1 MKRRMRIAWSLC
13 LLVALLACGRVT
25 SLQGG
30 TETGNP
36 DTGERAVT
44 GEVTSESAD
53 ANSAAEPTE
62 KAVAFG
68 TADRLGGGCAADTV
82 RVINS
87 RGVSREVEIDADCG
101 FTVSLPVRKAYLFR
115 FLKNAVPVGSLFIP
129 RVSDAYSAYVAVV
142 AASVSPLAL
151 GRITIAQGLARAQY
165 HPDAQNDL
173 DGDGESDDTD
183 DDDDGD
189 GTSDDDEDD
198 CDLDGI
204 PGELDEATDSC
215 DDAAAT
221 GTVPVLRVKPRNEL
235 LFERVS
241 LHEAVGA
248 LVACEIDADS
258 LTAATFRVD
267 SDAGVAIACQLHI
280 HESGS
285 GVVCR
290 HDSDP
295 FAPDTVYTA
304 TLEGL
309 ECQNGNVVRTR
320 SWSWRTEDE

>member
-1 MKRRMRIAWSLC
+1 MTRRLPNGWWWCVLLLC
-13 LLVALLACGRVT
+13 TACGRVT

-44 GEVTSESAD
+44 GEVTSGDAAADESTM
-53 ANSAAEPTE
+53 TE
-62 KAVAFG
+62 AKGVRFG
-68 TADRLGGGCAADTV
+68 MTDRVGGACVADTV

-87 RGVSREVEIDADCG
+87 RGLQKEVEIDTDCS

-115 FLKNAVPVGSLFIP
+115 FLKNAIPVGHLFVP
-129 RVSDAYSAYVAVV
+129 RVNDAYSSYVAVV

-165 HPDAQNDL
+165 DPDAQNDL
-173 DGDGESDDTD
+173 DGDGESDDED

-189 GTSDDDEDD
+189 GISDEDEDD

-204 PGELDEATDSC
+204 PGELDEETDSC
-215 DDAAAT
+215 DAT
-221 GTVPVLRVKPRNEL
+221 DVAGTVPVLRVKPRNTT
-235 LFERVS
+235 LFELVS
-241 LHEAVGA
+241 LRETVGA
-248 LVACEIDADS
+248 LVACTIDEAS
-258 LTAATFRVD
+258 LTTETFRVESAD
-267 SDAGVAIACQLHI
+267 GVVIDCQLRV

-290 HDSDP
+290 HDNDP
-295 FAPDTVYTA
+295 FAALTVYTA
-304 TLEGL
+304 TLAGVA
-309 ECQNGNVVRTR
+309 CTNGSVVQTR
-320 SWSWRTEDE
+320 SWSWRTEED